1 MQILIIRVV
10 VFLCITGVL
19 KPLNC
24 GSGPCILGMIK
35 ISSNIYNLSI
45 NDRQERNRCQ
55 HFTGE

>member
-1 MQILIIRVV
+1 MQILIIRVG

-24 GSGPCILGMIK
+24 GSGPCVLGMIK
-35 ISSNIYNLSI
+35 ISSNVYILSI

-55 HFTGE
+55 NFIGE